1 MGGVKTFVVD
11 RLDLDLEPDRVKA
24 FAVEKYAQI
33 KKTVSNP
40 SFRVTALSAGSGA
53 VTMGAGA
60 GLMGL
65 TAGAGVGAAVGVVP
79 AIFTFGLSIPIGA
92 FIGGAC
98 GLCTGA
104 VVGGGAGLVGGGA
117 AGFYGYE
124 HRDEINGAAEC
135 VMKQTSTYANALK
148 DRALSSKNFV
158 ISIVSGTGGI
168 K

>member
-33 KKTVSNP
+33 KKTVPNP

-117 AGFYGYE
+117 AGCYGYD
-124 HRDEINGAAEC
+124 HSDEIKGAVKGASE
-135 VMKQTSTYANALK
+135 KANAYAADLK
-148 DRALSSKNFV
+148 VRA
-158 ISIVSGTGGI
+158 
-168 K
+168 